1 MSAAT
6 GRAPSKTE
14 VAARVAIAW
23 ALFQLWAASP
33 LPVLLDFGQ
42 LAVAQLRSLHLA
54 FALLLCFLLVPAVR
68 GRPGR
73 TARLLDPVL
82 GVAGALCAGH
92 LLLFYEQLS
101 LRPGDPRTVDVV
113 VALVGVVLLLEAVR
127 RLLGW
132 PMLVFLLV
140 LLAYVLLGPLAPDL
154 IAHKG
159 ASPAHTLERLWLG
172 TDAVFG
178 VALGISAEFIFLFVL
193 FGALL
198 DSGGG
203 GSYFIRSALALVGHM
218 RGGPAKAAVGVSAAT
233 GLFSGASVI
242 NVVSTGPL
250 TIPLIKRVGYAPDK
264 AAAIEVA
271 SSVNGQVMPPVMGA
285 AAFLMVEYVGIP
297 YVDVLR
303 HALISALIAYAGL
316 LIIVHFEAVKAGLEG
331 LPRQPV
337 RWQVSLRRFLAGL
350 AGVASVLAL
359 LAALVPLIRVW
370 APAAGPLVTGVLLVL
385 AYVLLLRFGANSA
398 LREDG
403 LDAGGRSL
411 PGEALRAGLYFLLPV
426 GLLVW
431 NLVVERTAPAFA
443 VFWALLLL
451 VFIVLTQRPLL
462 AWLRGEPQGA
472 LLPAWR
478 RGVEDVVNGVYASV
492 RGMLVVA
499 VATAA
504 AGVVVGVGSLTGIGL
519 VMTEVVG
526 VLAGGNMLLMLALV
540 ALICLILGMG
550 LPTTANYIVV
560 SALMAPVIVTLGAQ
574 YGYPVPLIAAHL
586 FVFYFGLLADV
597 LPPGGLATYAAASI
611 AGANPLQTGVRAFR
625 YSMRMAVLP
634 FMFIFNP
641 QLLLIGVDNPLHAL
655 LTVAA
660 AALGGFVFICFNQA
674 WLLTNTTRVERLTLL
689 LASFMLFNPAM
700 FVNGLWPPHQRVVGA
715 EMRAG
720 IAAAGAGAQLRL
732 VFTRAVGDG
741 GDARA
746 ERVFM
751 LPAGVDDRAGG
762 QALWLTRFAHS
773 GLQLVDEAGVA
784 RVAGVVFGSPAAR
797 LGVLPGDRLQAL
809 ERPREGPS
817 AQWLYLPALL
827 LVGWVWRRQRHRDG
841 ALP

>member
-1 MSAAT
+1 MSEAT
-6 GRAPSKTE
+6 GRVPSRTA
-14 VAARVAIAW
+14 VAARVAIVW
-23 ALFQLWAASP
+23 TLFQLWMASP
-33 LPVLLDFGQ
+33 LPVWFGIGQ
-42 LAVAQLRSLHLA
+42 FAVAQTRALHLA
-54 FALLLCFLLVPAVR
+54 FALLLCFLLVPAVWR
-68 GRPGR
+68 LPGR
-73 TARLLDPVL
+73 VARLLDPAL
-82 GVAGALCAGH
+82 GAAGAFCAGYVF
-92 LLLFYEQLS
+92 LFYTQLS
-101 LRPGDPRTVDVV
+101 TRPGDPSAVDVA
-113 VALVGVVLLLEAVR
+113 VAFTGVVLMLEAVR

-132 PMLVFLLV
+132 PMVLFLLV
-140 LLAYVLLGPLAPDL
+140 LLAYVLLGPYAPDL

-159 ASPAHTLERLWLG
+159 ASIAHTMERLWLG

-178 VALGISAEFIFLFVL
+178 IALGISAEFIFLFVL

-203 GSYFIRSALALVGHM
+203 GNYFVRSALALVGHM

-250 TIPLIKRVGYAPDK
+250 TIPLIKRIGYTPDR

-303 HALISALIAYAGL
+303 HALISALVAYVGL

-337 RWQVSLRRFLAGL
+337 RWQLSLRRFLVGL
-350 AGVASVLAL
+350 AGMLGVLAL
-359 LAALVPLIRVW
+359 LALLVPLARVW
-370 APAAGPLVTGVLLVL
+370 LPAAGPEVVGALLVL
-385 AYVLLLRFGANSA
+385 AYLLLLRFGARNA
-398 LREDG
+398 LSEAA
-403 LDAGGRSL
+403 LEAGSRST
-411 PGEALRAGLYFLLPV
+411 PGEVLRAGLYFLLPV

-451 VFIVLTQRPLL
+451 VFIVLTQRPVLV
-462 AWLRGEPQGA
+462 WLRQEPRETLG
-472 LLPAWR
+472 PAWR
-478 RGVEDVVNGVYASV
+478 RGVEDLFNGVYAGV
-492 RGMLVVA
+492 RGMLLVA

-574 YGYPVPLIAAHL
+574 YGHPVPLIAAHL

-597 LPPGGLATYAAASI
+597 LPPGGLASYAAASI

-634 FMFIFNP
+634 FMFVFNP
-641 QLLLIGVDNPLHAL
+641 QLLLIGVDHPLHAV
-655 LTVAA
+655 LTVSAA
-660 AALGGFVFICFNQA
+660 TLGGFVFICFNQA
-674 WLLTNTTRVERLTLL
+674 WLLMKTTRVERLVLL

-700 FVNGLWPPHQRVVGA
+700 FVNGVWPAHQRVGGA
-715 EMRAG
+715 EMQAAIAQAG
-720 IAAAGAGAQLRL
+720 ERAQLRL
-732 VFTRAVGDG
+732 VFAREAG
-741 GDARA
+741 GGASV
-746 ERVFM
+746 ERVIM
-751 LPAGVDDRAGG
+751 LQVTA
-762 QALWLTRFAHS
+762 QADASGEDGWQTRFRRG
-773 GLQLVDEAGVA
+773 GLELVEDVGGA
-784 RVAGVVFGSPAAR
+784 RVAGVAFGSPAAR
-797 LGVLPGDRLQAL
+797 LGVQVDDRLTML
-809 ERPREGPS
+809 ERPRRGPS
-817 AQWLYLPALL
+817 AQWLYLGALL
-827 LVGWVWRRQRHRDG
+827 LVAWVWRRQRRRVR
-841 ALP
+841 AVS

>member
-1 MSAAT
+1 VSDAA
-6 GRAPSKTE
+6 RRVPSRTE
-14 VAARVAIAW
+14 VAAGVAVAW
-23 ALFQLWAASP
+23 TLFQLWVASP
-33 LPVLLDFGQ
+33 LPVWLGIGQ
-42 LAVAQLRSLHLA
+42 FAVAQTRSLHLA
-54 FALLLCFLLVPAVR
+54 FALLLCFLLVPAVWPL
-68 GRPGR
+68 PGR
-73 TARLLDPVL
+73 LARLLDPVL
-82 GVAGALCAGH
+82 GVAGAFCAGYVF
-92 LLLFYEQLS
+92 LFYAQLS
-101 LRPGDPRTVDVV
+101 TRPGDPHALD
-113 VALVGVVLLLEAVR
+113 VALALAGVVLMLEAVR

-132 PMLVFLLV
+132 PLVLFLLA
-140 LLAYVLLGPLAPDL
+140 LLAYVWLGPYAPDL

-159 ASPAHTLERLWLG
+159 ASIAHTMERLWLG

-178 VALGISAEFIFLFVL
+178 IALGISAEFIFLFVL

-198 DSGGG
+198 ESGGG
-203 GSYFIRSALALVGHM
+203 GQYFVRSALALLGHM

-250 TIPLIKRVGYAPDK
+250 TIPLIKRTGYTPDR

-303 HALISALIAYAGL
+303 HALISALVAYAGL

-337 RWQVSLRRFLAGL
+337 RWQVSLRRFLVGL
-350 AGVASVLAL
+350 AGMAGVLAL
-359 LAALVPLIRVW
+359 LATLVPLARVW
-370 APAAGPLVTGVLLVL
+370 LPAAGPLVVGTLLVL
-385 AYVLLLRFGANSA
+385 AYLLLLRFGARSA
-398 LREDG
+398 LSEAV
-403 LDAGGRSL
+403 LDAGARSA
-411 PGEALRAGLYFLLPV
+411 PGEVLRAGLYFLLPF

-443 VFWALLLL
+443 VFWALLFL

-462 AWLRGEPQGA
+462 VWLREEPRAALGA
-472 LLPAWR
+472 AWR
-478 RGVEDVVNGVYASV
+478 RGAEDLFDGVQAGA
-492 RGMLVVA
+492 RGMLLVA

-519 VMTEVVG
+519 VMTELVG
-526 VLAGGNMLLMLALV
+526 VLAGGNMVLMLVLV

-597 LPPGGLATYAAASI
+597 LPPGGLASYAAASI

-625 YSMRMAVLP
+625 YSLRMAVLP
-634 FMFIFNP
+634 FMFVFNP
-641 QLLLIGVDNPLHAL
+641 QLLLIGVDHPLHAV
-655 LTVAA
+655 LTVTAA
-660 AALGGFVFICFNQA
+660 TLGGFVFICFNQA
-674 WLLTNTTRVERLTLL
+674 WMLVRTTRIERLILL

-700 FVNGLWPPHQRVVGA
+700 FVNGVWPAHQRVGGVDMQA
-715 EMRAG
+715 A
-720 IAAAGAGAQLRL
+720 IAQASAGAQLRL
-732 VFTRAVGDG
+732 VFTRGEGAGAPVERVVMLTVALEPRATMQEEGWLARFERSGLALVEDE
-741 GDARA
+741 GDAR
-746 ERVFM
+746 V
-751 LPAGVDDRAGG
+751 V
-762 QALWLTRFAHS
+762 
-773 GLQLVDEAGVA
+773 GVA
-784 RVAGVVFGSPAAR
+784 FGSPAAR
-797 LGVLPGDRLQAL
+797 IGVQVDDRLTML
-809 ERPREGPS
+809 ERPRRGPS
-817 AQWLYLPALL
+817 AQWLYLPAVL
-827 LVGWVWRRQRHRDG
+827 LVVWVWRRQRLR
-841 ALP
+841 ARPAP